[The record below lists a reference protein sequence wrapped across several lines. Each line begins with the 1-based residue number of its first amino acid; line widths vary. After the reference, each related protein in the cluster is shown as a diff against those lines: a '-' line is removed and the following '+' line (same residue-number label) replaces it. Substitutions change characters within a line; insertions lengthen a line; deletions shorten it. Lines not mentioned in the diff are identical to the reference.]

1 MKAAKAIVTL
11 AIGDKY
17 HQHWKHSCEVS
28 WNAYGRQHGFDVIC
42 IDKPLDD
49 SERAR
54 KRSPAWQK
62 CLILSQEFSQHYE
75 RIIWI
80 DSDILINNHA
90 APAIDDGVPLEKVGA
105 VEEFTYAHEAGA
117 EPHELLQRLYSYWG
131 KAVINYTPEEYYTKF
146 GLPGGFNNVVQTGVL
161 VMSPQHHRA
170 VLEKVYNDY
179 EEKGGSEWN
188 YEMRPLSYELLK
200 ANAVHWIDRRFN
212 LVWTYSLFLH
222 YPFLLNPHLDDSLSG
237 RLKRKVAAVLGVP
250 SFVTLQRACLTAAF
264 LDSFFFHISGGSF
277 EQVELVNQAAKSFL
291 DCGL

>member
-62 CLILSQEFSQHYE
+62 CLILSQEFSQRYE

-105 VEEFTYAHEAGA
+105 VEEFTYAREAGA
-117 EPHELLQRLYSYWG
+117 RRHVLLQRLYSYWD
-131 KAVINYTPEEYYTKF
+131 KAVINYAPEEYYTKY
-146 GLPGGFNNVVQTGVL
+146 GLPGTFNKVVQTGVL
-161 VMSPQHHRA
+161 VMSPRHHRA
-170 VLEKVYNDY
+170 LLEKAYNDY
-179 EEKGGSEWN
+179 EEKGGPEWK
-188 YEMRPLSYELLK
+188 YEMRLLSYELLK
-200 ANAVHWIDRRFN
+200 ADAVHWIDRRFN
-212 LVWTYSLFLH
+212 LVWIYSLFLH
-222 YPFLLNPHLDDSLSG
+222 YPFLLNPHLDDSFSG
-237 RLKRKVAAVLGVP
+237 RLKRKLAATLGAP
-250 SFVTLQRACLTAAF
+250 SFVTLQGACLTAVF
-264 LDSFFFHISGGSF
+264 LDSFFFHIGGSSF
-277 EQVELVNQAAKSFL
+277 EQMEQVNQAAKSFL